1 MWVIHK
7 NYCPPK
13 LTLFLISF
21 ANVHIFQM
29 PNLTRATLFNR
40 KMENCFN
47 FNLHPREKFC
57 SLKKKMYQGIIQCST
72 TDSVWAEQ
80 KSYWEVGY
88 IYILLI
94 KNLWL
99 VESRMAKFL
108 KLVVILV
115 TLLVIFTYC
124 VCKYFI
130 PHKYKHTIGV

>member
-21 ANVHIFQM
+21 ANIHIFQM
-29 PNLTRATLFNR
+29 PNLTRAILLNG
-40 KMENCFN
+40 KMENSFN
-47 FNLHPREKFC
+47 FNLHPREKF
-57 SLKKKMYQGIIQCST
+57 LFFEKKMYHGIIQCST
-72 TDSVWAEQ
+72 TWFCMSRTELLQGSWLH
-80 KSYWEVGY
+80 
-88 IYILLI
+88 ILLI

-115 TLLVIFTYC
+115 TLLVLLTYY

>member
-21 ANVHIFQM
+21 ANIHIFQM
-29 PNLTRATLFNR
+29 PNLTTAILFNG
-40 KMENCFN
+40 KMENSFN
-47 FNLHPREKFC
+47 FNLH
-57 SLKKKMYQGIIQCST
+57 LWKKMYHGIIQCST
-72 TDSVWAEQ
+72 TWFCMNRREFLQGSWLH
-80 KSYWEVGY
+80 
-88 IYILLI
+88 ILLI

-115 TLLVIFTYC
+115 TLLVIFTYY